1 MPHRGLGTL
10 RPSEQ
15 PGGGAVAWVERGAIA
30 DNAVRRVWVRNFES
44 YQITAAGLTT
54 TTVAQGR
61 SGGLAGTG
69 IPTAAVRFT
78 RSSDG
83 LVMTVDANDIVAVSA
98 S

>member
-10 RPSEQ
+10 RPSEL
-15 PGGGAVAWVERGAIA
+15 PGGASIPWVERGAISDA
-30 DNAVRRVWVRNFES
+30 SVRRVWVRNFES

-54 TTVAQGR
+54 TTVAQGGA
-61 SGGLAGTG
+61 GGPGSG
-69 IPTAAVRFT
+69 IPAAAVRFT

>member
-10 RPSEQ
+10 RPSEL
-15 PGGGAVAWVERGAIA
+15 PGGASIPWVERGAIA

-44 YQITAAGLTT
+44 HQITAAGLTT
-54 TTVAQGR
+54 TTVAQGGA
-61 SGGLAGTG
+61 GGIGSAG
-69 IPTAAVRFT
+69 IPAAAVRFT

-83 LVMTVDANDIVAVSA
+83 LVMIVDANDIVAVSA